1 MNAPSSC
8 LSADRDGV
16 ATLYRENH
24 AWLRNWLAYRLR
36 SWGRGVADDLAHD
49 TFLRILASR
58 DGGQREAIRQPRA
71 YLTRIA
77 NCVLVSW
84 RRRQSLELAWLEA
97 LATLPEPLQ
106 PSPEQQS
113 VIVETLHEIDALL
126 DTLRPRVK
134 QAFLMAT
141 LDGMKQ
147 KDIAQ
152 ALGVALRRLGQA
164 LMDHQP
170 IHDGDGGPVR
180 QLGHQSG
187 YLGPEVDARPGP
199 CRSWLAGQPCHRPCG
214 PG

>member
-1 MNAPSSC
+1 MPGCATGWPTAFAPGDVAWPTTWPTTLSCASSP
-8 LSADRDGV
+8 A
-16 ATLYRENH
+16 
-24 AWLRNWLAYRLR
+24 
-36 SWGRGVADDLAHD
+36 
-49 TFLRILASR
+49 
-58 DGGQREAIRQPRA
+58 AIRQPRA

-152 ALGVALRRLGQA
+152 ALGVALPTVKKFIHQA
-164 LMDHQP
+164 YVTCLSLMPD
-170 IHDGDGGPVR
+170 
-180 QLGHQSG
+180 
-187 YLGPEVDARPGP
+187 E
-199 CRSWLAGQPCHRPCG
+199 
-214 PG
+214 

>member
-1 MNAPSSC
+1 MNAPSPC
-8 LSADRDGV
+8 LQADRDCV

-58 DGGQREAIRQPRA
+58 DGGQRDAIRQPRA

-152 ALGVALRRLGQA
+152 ALGVALPTVKKFIHQA
-164 LMDHQP
+164 YVTCLSLIPD
-170 IHDGDGGPVR
+170 
-180 QLGHQSG
+180 
-187 YLGPEVDARPGP
+187 E
-199 CRSWLAGQPCHRPCG
+199 
-214 PG
+214 

>member
-1 MNAPSSC
+1 MLRASLFFLRAPPPPPPPAPPHVPHPRRPSD
-8 LSADRDGV
+8 L

-113 VIVETLHEIDALL
+113 VIVETLHEVDALL

-152 ALGVALRRLGQA
+152 ALGVALPTVKKFIHQA
-164 LMDHQP
+164 YVTCLSLMPD
-170 IHDGDGGPVR
+170 
-180 QLGHQSG
+180 
-187 YLGPEVDARPGP
+187 E
-199 CRSWLAGQPCHRPCG
+199 
-214 PG
+214 

>member
-1 MNAPSSC
+1 MPGCATGWPTAFAPG
-8 LSADRDGV
+8 DV
-16 ATLYRENH
+16 AWPTTWPTTLP
-24 AWLRNWLAYRLR
+24 
-36 SWGRGVADDLAHD
+36 
-49 TFLRILASR
+49 RILASR
-58 DGGQREAIRQPRA
+58 DGGQRDAIRQPRA

-152 ALGVALRRLGQA
+152 ALGVALPTVKKFIHQA
-164 LMDHQP
+164 YVTCLSLMPD
-170 IHDGDGGPVR
+170 
-180 QLGHQSG
+180 
-187 YLGPEVDARPGP
+187 E
-199 CRSWLAGQPCHRPCG
+199 
-214 PG
+214 

>member
-49 TFLRILASR
+49 TFLFLRILASR

-152 ALGVALRRLGQA
+152 ALGVALPTVKKFIHQA
-164 LMDHQP
+164 YVTCLSLMPD
-170 IHDGDGGPVR
+170 
-180 QLGHQSG
+180 
-187 YLGPEVDARPGP
+187 E
-199 CRSWLAGQPCHRPCG
+199 
-214 PG
+214 